1 MRLIQT
7 LPLSTSAALLIAAAL
22 PSALQ
27 ANPTGGASPSTFN
40 FTDGFDVGVPPGG
53 LVAASGWDI
62 ASLSFVHDP
71 VADTLTATIAMQM
84 GKIAGDADGNGDPSA
99 MAAGVSGT
107 DVANLGS
114 QEAFAVAFDTD
125 LNGTLDAVIGVAAS
139 DTLNT
144 TTRALRVARYAPG
157 TNVGSSFGTTISG
170 PSATLAHVPSAA
182 QPNFV
187 FTVTGWSTLF
197 APGRAPTRFSFHAF
211 AGSFVDGGIG
221 EDNATGNTLQP
232 SQSLTFK
239 DPLDVG
245 LPPGSGIPVSG
256 WDMSDASFDWTSAT
270 DTMKVRLKFGGGA
283 GGAIAGDADNN
294 GDPSAMRPTLSGTDV
309 ADLGSQ
315 EAIAVAF
322 DFNRDGTFDKVI
334 GVPASG
340 ALNTATRV
348 LKVSNFAAGTNVGT
362 SFGAPDTTG
371 VVATLTNVPSAAFP
385 DFEFTVTNWSCLAS
399 DPNDFRFHAFAGS
412 FVDGGIGEDNFI
424 GDVLQPM
431 TVSTSELLPP
441 DPAQANGRRFVIG
454 VRGKPGVPPV
464 VRGGS
469 NLANLPDVTA
479 QSEITET
486 SPGNFK
492 VKSQFVP
499 PSILRWFMKV
509 QRP

>member
-1 MRLIQT
+1 MKIQR
-7 LPLSTSAALLIAAAL
+7 PLTTSALFLAAALLPANV
-22 PSALQ
+22 Q
-27 ANPTGGASPSTFN
+27 ANGPAGSSISTFN

-53 LVAASGWDI
+53 LVSSSGWDM
-62 ASLSFVHDP
+62 ASLSFVYNP
-71 VADTLTATIAMQM
+71 ATNVLTGTIAMQA
-84 GKIAGDADGNGDPSA
+84 GKIAGDADGNGDPGA
-99 MAAGVSGT
+99 MRAGVSGS

-114 QEAFAVAFDTD
+114 QEAIAVAFDTD
-125 LNGTLDAVIGVAAS
+125 LNGTLDAVIGVAAA

-144 TTRALRVARYAPG
+144 STLALRVANYSPG
-157 TNVGSSFGTTISG
+157 TNVGSSFGTNVIGST
-170 PSATLAHVPSAA
+170 AALTHNPSAA

-187 FTVTGWSTLF
+187 FNVSNWSNLF
-197 APGRAPTRFSFHAF
+197 PAGKAPTRFSFHAF

-232 SQSLTFK
+232 SQSLTFT

-309 ADLGSQ
+309 ADLGLQ
-315 EAIAVAF
+315 ESIAVAF

-340 ALNTATRV
+340 VLNTATRV
-348 LKVSNFAAGTNVGT
+348 LNVATFAAGTNVGT
-362 SFGAPDTTG
+362 SFGAADTTG
-371 VVATLTNVPSAAFP
+371 AVATLTLVPSVLFP
-385 DFEFTVTNWSCLAS
+385 EFEFTVTRWSCLAS

-431 TVSTSELLPP
+431 TVTTSELLPP
-441 DPAQANGRRFVIG
+441 DPAQANGRRFVVG
-454 VRGKPGVPPV
+454 VRGKPGVPPIV
-464 VRGGS
+464 KGGS

-479 QSEITET
+479 QSQITET
-486 SPGNFK
+486 SPGVFN
-492 VKSQFVP
+492 VKSPFVP
-499 PSILRWFMKV
+499 PSNLRWFMKV

>member
-1 MRLIQT
+1 MKIQR
-7 LPLSTSAALLIAAAL
+7 PLTTSALFLAAALLPANV
-22 PSALQ
+22 Q
-27 ANPTGGASPSTFN
+27 ANGPAGSSISTFN

-53 LVAASGWDI
+53 LVSSSGWDM
-62 ASLSFVHDP
+62 ASLSFVYNP
-71 VADTLTATIAMQM
+71 AADTLTATIAMQQ

-107 DVANLGS
+107 DVADLGS
-114 QEAFAVAFDTD
+114 QEAFAVAFDTNLD
-125 LNGTLDAVIGVAAS
+125 GTLDAVIGVAAS

-144 TTRALRVARYAPG
+144 ATGALRVARYVAG

-170 PSATLAHVPSAA
+170 PTATLAHVPSAA

-187 FTVTGWSTLF
+187 FTVSNWSTLF
-197 APGRAPTRFSFHAF
+197 TPGRAPTRFSFHAF

-245 LPPGSGIPVSG
+245 IPPGSGIPVSG

-270 DTMKVRLKFGGGA
+270 DIMKVRLKFGGGA

-294 GDPSAMRPTLSGTDV
+294 GDPSAMRAGIGGTDV
-309 ADLGSQ
+309 ADLGAQ

-322 DFNRDGTFDKVI
+322 DFNRDGIFDKVI

-340 ALNTATRV
+340 VLNTATRV
-348 LKVSNFAAGTNVGT
+348 LNVATFAAGTNVGT
-362 SFGAPDTTG
+362 SFGAADTTG
-371 VVATLTNVPSAAFP
+371 VVATLTAVPSAAFP

-424 GDVLQPM
+424 GDVEQPM
-431 TVSTSELLPP
+431 TISTSELSPP
-441 DPAQANGRRFVIG
+441 DPTQSNSRRFIVG
-454 VRGKPGVPPV
+454 FRGKPGILPV
-464 VRGGS
+464 VKGGS
-469 NLANLPDVTA
+469 NLANLPNVTA

-492 VKSQFVP
+492 VKSPFVS
-499 PSILRWFMKV
+499 PSIPRWFMRV
-509 QRP
+509 ERP